1 MEDNKKREVV
11 LILVIMS
18 VLLFMMYLIGCSA
31 TQADDQVNNQCK
43 TRALLGKDVAS
54 AINEGLPLERINFFF
69 PNAQTPEEVK
79 LALAWA
85 EDLKLE
91 VVERMRIESD
101 LFKLTEGI
109 YSDCVK
115 KSSEKDI

>member
-1 MEDNKKREVV
+1 M
-11 LILVIMS
+11 LIRF
-18 VLLFMMYLIGCSA
+18 LLLL
-31 TQADDQVNNQCK
+31 TLLLPVNSYANEQCK

-69 PNAQTPEEVK
+69 PNAQTPEEIK
-79 LALAWA
+79 LAMAWA

-91 VVERMRIESD
+91 VVNRMEAETD

-115 KSSEKDI
+115 KSTEKDV

>member
-1 MEDNKKREVV
+1 M
-11 LILVIMS
+11 LVRF
-18 VLLFMMYLIGCSA
+18 LLLLTLLLPVKLYA
-31 TQADDQVNNQCK
+31 NEQCK

-54 AINEGLPLERINFFF
+54 AINEGLTLERINFFF
-69 PNAQTPEEVK
+69 PNAQTPEEIK
-79 LALAWA
+79 LAMAWA

-91 VVERMRIESD
+91 VVNRMKAETD

-115 KSSEKDI
+115 KSTEKDI